1 MQGSCSVEA
10 TTDLKPEDLAQQ
22 VAQIRLVSERDPA
35 YFVSNHLGD
44 SLWSKQK
51 EIAISVRNNPV
62 TTVRSCHGIGKSYTA
77 ARLALWYLLNYD
89 DSIVV
94 TTAPTFRQVEQI
106 IWREMRSAYKRAKL
120 PLPGRILKT
129 RLEVADEWYAL
140 GLSSDDSD
148 KIQGFHPKSGHILV
162 IVDEAAGVDEDTY
175 IAVESILSS
184 MYARALFIG
193 NPTALAGTFYKS
205 HHQDPSTSKIHVS
218 CFDTPNF
225 TNNGI
230 RTLEDLMKVDMN
242 KIEIVAPYL
251 ITPQW
256 VKDKVR
262 KWGIDSPMF
271 QARCL
276 GNFPSAEVNTLIPLN
291 VIEMSATPERKKALK
306 PGDPYLGVDV
316 ARYGDDETVVAPRKG
331 GIFDKLEVS
340 NKEATTSTTGRV
352 KNYPAQ
358 SAIAVDSDGVGG
370 PVADMLKEDGFDN
383 IIEIYNNSTAVPDQ
397 TGLKFVNLR
406 SQMWWHAA
414 EKFKAGEIY
423 IPEDDDELQSQLATP
438 RYTVTR
444 QGIAVETK
452 DEIKK
457 RIKVS
462 PDRADAVVYS
472 LAAEFLN
479 AAGQVK
485 ATVGSTYADQEKR
498 RKRRDDEDW

>member
-1 MQGSCSVEA
+1 MIETQE
-10 TTDLKPEDLAQQ
+10 LKREDLAQH
-22 VAQIRLVSERDPA
+22 VADMRIASEADPA

-44 SLWSKQK
+44 TLWSKQR
-51 EIAISVRNNPV
+51 EIAMSVRNNPI

-77 ARLALWYLLNYD
+77 ARLAIWYLLNYD

-106 IWREMRSAYKRAKL
+106 IWREMRSAKKLAKL
-120 PLPGRILKT
+120 PIPGKMLKT
-129 RLEVADEWYAL
+129 RFDISEEWYAL
-140 GLSSDDSD
+140 GLSSDDAD
-148 KIQGFHPKSGHILV
+148 KIQGFHPKSGHIFV

-205 HHQDPSTSKIHVS
+205 HHQDPNAKKIHVS

-230 RTLEDLMKVDMN
+230 RNLEDLMAVDMS

-262 KWGIDSPMF
+262 KWGVDSPMF

-291 VIEMSATPERKKALK
+291 VIEMAATPERKKALK
-306 PGDPYLGVDV
+306 AGDPFTGVDV
-316 ARYGDDETVVAPRKG
+316 ARYGDDETVIAPRLG
-331 GIFDKLEVS
+331 GIFEKLQVS
-340 NKEATTSTTGRV
+340 NKEATTATTGRV
-352 KNYPAQ
+352 KLLPAQ

-383 IIEIYNNSTAVPDQ
+383 IIEIYNNSTALPDNS
-397 TGLKFVNLR
+397 GLKFVNLR
-406 SQMWWHAA
+406 SQMWWYAA
-414 EKFKAGEIY
+414 ERFKAGDVY
-423 IPEDDDELQSQLATP
+423 IPEDDEELQSQLATP
-438 RYTVTR
+438 RYTITR

-472 LAAEFLN
+472 LGADFLHAAD
-479 AAGQVK
+479 QVQ
-485 ATVGSTYADQEKR
+485 ATVGRKYEDNQEK
-498 RKRRDDEDW
+498 EW

>member
-1 MQGSCSVEA
+1 META
-10 TTDLKPEDLAQQ
+10 ELKREDLGRQ
-22 VAQIRLVSERDPA
+22 VAEMRIASEKDPA

-44 SLWSKQK
+44 TLWSKQK
-51 EIAISVRNNPV
+51 EIAISVRNHPV

-77 ARLALWYLLNYD
+77 ARLAIWYLLNYD

-106 IWREMRSAYKRAKL
+106 IWREMRSAKKLAKL
-120 PLPGRILKT
+120 PLPGKMLKT
-129 RLEVADEWYAL
+129 RFDISEEWYAI

-175 IAVESILSS
+175 VAVESILSS
-184 MYARALFIG
+184 MHSRALFIG

-205 HHQDPSTSKIHVS
+205 HHQDPNTSKIHVS

-230 RTLEDLMKVDMN
+230 RNLEDLKRMDMN
-242 KIEIVAPYL
+242 KVEIVAPYL

-256 VKDKVR
+256 VKDKIR
-262 KWGIDSPMF
+262 KWGVDSPMF

-291 VIEMSATPERKKALK
+291 VIEASATPERKKALK
-306 PGDPYLGVDV
+306 PGDPYTGVDV
-316 ARYGDDETVVAPRKG
+316 ARYGDDETVIAARHG
-331 GIFDKLEVS
+331 GIFEKLIVS
-340 NKEATTSTTGRV
+340 SKEDTTKTVGRV
-352 KNYPAQ
+352 KLLPRQ
-358 SAIAVDSDGVGG
+358 EAIPVDSDGVGG
-370 PVADMLKEDGFDN
+370 PVADMLKDDGFDN
-383 IIEIYNNSTAVPDQ
+383 VIEIYNNAKAMPDDS
-397 TGLKFVNLR
+397 GLTFVNLR

-423 IPEDDDELQSQLATP
+423 IPEEDEELQSQLATP
-438 RYTVTR
+438 RYTITR

-472 LAAEFLN
+472 LAADFLH
-479 AAGQVK
+479 AADKVQ
-485 ATVGSTYADQEKR
+485 ATVG
-498 RKRRDDEDW
+498 RKYNSREDRDKTDW